1 LGISALL
8 YSIIDEIGKEKIQ
21 SEITSDIGLSG
32 YYIKLI
38 FDKCEKRNEGS
49 DEEFIGTFCEAL
61 LHFMLTVCTLPSV
74 RKIEFNNVALDIVI
88 PNLYTLKNSSDK
100 ALVIQI
106 AKDVKVDMQA
116 EIKNAARLQ
125 PNDQNLWL
133 ISKFPLPITRINYAV
148 YPERK
153 AIRSLERRNYS
164 DIIVDIHKFLEETG
178 DKSFR
183 LFQ

>member
-1 LGISALL
+1 MEISALL
-8 YSIIDEIGKEKIQ
+8 YSMIDEIGKEKIQ
-21 SEITSDIGLSG
+21 SDITSDIRLSR

-38 FDKCEKRNEGS
+38 FDKCEKHV
-49 DEEFIGTFCEAL
+49 EESLGTFCEAL
-61 LHFMLTVCTLPSV
+61 LHFMLTACTLPSA

-106 AKDVKVDMQA
+106 AKDVKDDMQA
-116 EIKNAARLQ
+116 EIKNVARMQ

-133 ISKFPLPITRINYAV
+133 ISKYPLSITRINYVV
-148 YPERK
+148 YPEAK
-153 AIRSLERRNYS
+153 TIPSLERRNYS
-164 DIIVDIHKFLEETG
+164 DIIVDIHNFLKKTG
-178 DKSFR
+178 DKSLR

>member
-1 LGISALL
+1 MEISALL

-21 SEITSDIGLSG
+21 SDITSDIELSG

-38 FDKCEKRNEGS
+38 FDKCKKHIEGI
-49 DEEFIGTFCEAL
+49 DEESTGTFCEAL
-61 LHFMLTVCTLPSV
+61 LHFMLTVCTLPSA

-106 AKDVKVDMQA
+106 AKDAKDDMQA
-116 EIKNAARLQ
+116 EIKNLARLQ

-133 ISKFPLPITRINYAV
+133 ITKYPLSITRINYAV
-148 YPERK
+148 YPEGKEIPSR
-153 AIRSLERRNYS
+153 ERRNYS
-164 DIIVDIHKFLEETG
+164 DIIVDIHNFLEETG
-178 DKSFR
+178 DKSLR

>member
-1 LGISALL
+1 LEISALL

-21 SEITSDIGLSG
+21 SDITSDIGLSG

-38 FDKCEKRNEGS
+38 FDECEKHIEGI
-49 DEEFIGTFCEAL
+49 DEEPTGTFCEAL
-61 LHFMLTVCTLPSV
+61 LHFMLSVCTLPSV

-106 AKDVKVDMQA
+106 AKDAKDDMQA
-116 EIKNAARLQ
+116 EINNVARLQ

-133 ISKFPLPITRINYAV
+133 ISKYPLSITRINYAV
-148 YPERK
+148 YPEGKEIPSR
-153 AIRSLERRNYS
+153 ERRNYS
-164 DIIVDIHKFLEETG
+164 DIIVDIHNFLEETG
-178 DKSFR
+178 DKSLR